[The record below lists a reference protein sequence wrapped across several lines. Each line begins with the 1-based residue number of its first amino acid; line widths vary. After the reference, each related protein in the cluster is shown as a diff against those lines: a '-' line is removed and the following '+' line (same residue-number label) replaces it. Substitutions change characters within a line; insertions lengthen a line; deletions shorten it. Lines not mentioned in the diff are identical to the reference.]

1 MKSLSADRQVGIDS
15 RGSRGARTGKDTM
28 LERLQRNV
36 SQKHEEPARTTSS
49 GRSVE
54 GFKFNGKLKGKNT
67 APALSCES
75 KIQGR
80 ERQNNGRFTL
90 MDLIAIFTDE
100 AEKICKNKTIANLI
114 ALESLRDYIK
124 KNVSNIKIVL

>member
-1 MKSLSADRQVGIDS
+1 MFEK
-15 RGSRGARTGKDTM
+15 
-28 LERLQRNV
+28 LQHNV
-36 SQKHEEPARTTSS
+36 SPEHEEPARTTSL
-49 GRSVE
+49 GRSIE
-54 GFKFNGKLKGKNT
+54 GLRLKRKNT
-67 APALSCES
+67 
-75 KIQGR
+75 

-90 MDLIAIFTDE
+90 MELIAIFKDE

>member
-1 MKSLSADRQVGIDS
+1 
-15 RGSRGARTGKDTM
+15 M
-28 LERLQRNV
+28 LEKLQRNV
-36 SQKHEEPARTTSS
+36 SPEHEEPARTTSS
-49 GRSVE
+49 GRSIE
-54 GFKFNGKLKGKNT
+54 GLRLKRKNT
-67 APALSCES
+67 
-75 KIQGR
+75 

-90 MDLIAIFTDE
+90 MELIAIFKDE

>member
-1 MKSLSADRQVGIDS
+1 
-15 RGSRGARTGKDTM
+15 M
-28 LERLQRNV
+28 LEKLQRNV
-36 SQKHEEPARTTSS
+36 SQGHEEPARTTSS
-49 GRSVE
+49 GRSIE

-67 APALSCES
+67 
-75 KIQGR
+75 

>member
-1 MKSLSADRQVGIDS
+1 
-15 RGSRGARTGKDTM
+15 M
-28 LERLQRNV
+28 LEKLQRNV
-36 SQKHEEPARTTSS
+36 NQEHEEPARTTSS
-49 GRSVE
+49 GRSIE
-54 GFKFNGKLKGKNT
+54 GLRLKRKNT
-67 APALSCES
+67 
-75 KIQGR
+75 

-90 MDLIAIFTDE
+90 MELIAIFKDE

>member
-1 MKSLSADRQVGIDS
+1 
-15 RGSRGARTGKDTM
+15 M
-28 LERLQRNV
+28 LEKLQRNV
-36 SQKHEEPARTTSS
+36 SQELEEPARTTSS

-54 GFKFNGKLKGKNT
+54 GLRLKRKNT
-67 APALSCES
+67 A
-75 KIQGR
+75 
-80 ERQNNGRFTL
+80 RQNNGRFTL

-124 KNVSNIKIVL
+124 KNVSNIKIGL

>member
-1 MKSLSADRQVGIDS
+1 
-15 RGSRGARTGKDTM
+15 M
-28 LERLQRNV
+28 LEKLQRNV
-36 SQKHEEPARTTSS
+36 SQEHEEPARTTSS

-54 GFKFNGKLKGKNT
+54 GLRLKRKNT
-67 APALSCES
+67 E
-75 KIQGR
+75 I
-80 ERQNNGRFTL
+80 QNNGRFTL

-100 AEKICKNKTIANLI
+100 AEKICKNKTIENLI

>member
-1 MKSLSADRQVGIDS
+1 
-15 RGSRGARTGKDTM
+15 M
-28 LERLQRNV
+28 LEKLQRNV
-36 SQKHEEPARTTSS
+36 SQEHEEPARTTSS

-54 GFKFNGKLKGKNT
+54 GFKFNRKLKEKNT
-67 APALSCES
+67 
-75 KIQGR
+75 
-80 ERQNNGRFTL
+80 ERQYNGRFIL

-124 KNVSNIKIVL
+124 KNVSSIKIVL